1 MTKIQWTPDLS
12 VGDESIDDDHKA
24 LFKLVAELDSADMS
38 HDYINSIIDR
48 LKRYTQGHFQR
59 EEQYM
64 EQMGFPGMEEHLQE
78 HALFVEWLETIRS
91 MYARFPQSPYVVG
104 DAVNSYLQR
113 WLRDHI
119 LEEDMRYR
127 DYVVSKKGL

>member
-12 VGDESIDDDHKA
+12 VGDESIDDDHQA
-24 LFKLVAELDSADMS
+24 LFKLVAELDSSDRS

-64 EQMGFPGMEEHLQE
+64 QQMGFPGMEEHLQE